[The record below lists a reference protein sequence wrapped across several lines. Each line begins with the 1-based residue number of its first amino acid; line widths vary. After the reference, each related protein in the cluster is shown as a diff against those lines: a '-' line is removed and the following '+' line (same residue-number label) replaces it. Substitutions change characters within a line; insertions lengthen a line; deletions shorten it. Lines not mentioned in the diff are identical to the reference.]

1 MIPISDDNPIRLTP
15 YVNWAL
21 VALCVAVFG
30 YEFSLGSGGE
40 ELMNRLGFVP
50 AVLFHPAQTMALVPT
65 FPAAL
70 TVLTSMFLHGGFL
83 HLGGNNLLPLTYV
96 DNCAEAIVVAALTPG
111 ASGQVYNVVDDD
123 LVTSKQYL
131 ALYKSRVAPV
141 RSVPPAQAG
150 AVNASV
156 QQLNLPW
163 RGLHDAVQA
172 ATPATIALLALE
184 PDARKSSVRITAEAK
199 NSDDMIAY
207 VEALQRVEWFTTVLL
222 ARHEINEQDAN
233 RPIRFQIDAQWRAA
247 R

>member
-1 MIPISDDNPIRLTP
+1 MKKVRIDFAPPSLARTWHRAPRGTWSL
-15 YVNWAL
+15 L
-21 VALCVAVFG
+21 FVALGLAPG
-30 YEFSLGSGGE
+30 LGSSITQYR
-40 ELMNRLGFVP
+40 RLQAIEAQRTAQVAQAQAQAR
-50 AVLFHPAQTMALVPT
+50 AVARTP
-65 FPAAL
+65 
-70 TVLTSMFLHGGFL
+70 
-83 HLGGNNLLPLTYV
+83 
-96 DNCAEAIVVAALTPG
+96 VAAPART
-111 ASGQVYNVVDDD
+111 
-123 LVTSKQYL
+123 
-131 ALYKSRVAPV
+131 
-141 RSVPPAQAG
+141 VPPAQAG

-233 RPIRFQIDAQWRAA
+233 RPIRFQIDAQWRSA

>member
-1 MIPISDDNPIRLTP
+1 MKKVRIDFAPP
-15 YVNWAL
+15 
-21 VALCVAVFG
+21 
-30 YEFSLGSGGE
+30 SLARTWHRAPRGTWS
-40 ELMNRLGFVP
+40 L
-50 AVLFHPAQTMALVPT
+50 AI
-65 FPAAL
+65 AAL
-70 TVLTSMFLHGGFL
+70 ALAG
-83 HLGGNNLLPLTYV
+83 PL
-96 DNCAEAIVVAALTPG
+96 
-111 ASGQVYNVVDDD
+111 ASGVAQYRSLQRVEAERTAQVVQAQARAAARAPV
-123 LVTSKQYL
+123 
-131 ALYKSRVAPV
+131 AAPV

-172 ATPATIALLALE
+172 ATPANIALLALE

-207 VEALQRVEWFTTVLL
+207 VETLQRVEWFTTVLL

-233 RPIRFQIDAQWRAA
+233 RPIRFQIDAQWRSA

>member
-1 MIPISDDNPIRLTP
+1 MKKVRIDFAPPSLARTWHRAPRGTWSLL
-15 YVNWAL
+15 L
-21 VALCVAVFG
+21 VALGLAGPLASSVAQ
-30 YEFSLGSGGE
+30 YRSLQRVE
-40 ELMNRLGFVP
+40 AERTAHV
-50 AVLFHPAQTMALVPT
+50 AQAQAR
-65 FPAAL
+65 AAARA
-70 TVLTSMFLHGGFL
+70 
-83 HLGGNNLLPLTYV
+83 P
-96 DNCAEAIVVAALTPG
+96 VA
-111 ASGQVYNVVDDD
+111 
-123 LVTSKQYL
+123 
-131 ALYKSRVAPV
+131 APV
-141 RSVPPAQAG
+141 RAVPPAQAG

-233 RPIRFQIDAQWRAA
+233 RPIRFQVDAQWRAA

>member
-1 MIPISDDNPIRLTP
+1 MRKVHIDFAPPSLARAWHRAPRGTWSLLII
-15 YVNWAL
+15 AL
-21 VALCVAVFG
+21 GLAPG
-30 YEFSLGSGGE
+30 LGSSITQYR
-40 ELMNRLGFVP
+40 RLQGVEAQRTAQVAQAQAR
-50 AVLFHPAQTMALVPT
+50 AVARAP
-65 FPAAL
+65 
-70 TVLTSMFLHGGFL
+70 
-83 HLGGNNLLPLTYV
+83 
-96 DNCAEAIVVAALTPG
+96 VAAPART
-111 ASGQVYNVVDDD
+111 
-123 LVTSKQYL
+123 
-131 ALYKSRVAPV
+131 
-141 RSVPPAQAG
+141 VPPAQAG
-150 AVNASV
+150 AVNTSV